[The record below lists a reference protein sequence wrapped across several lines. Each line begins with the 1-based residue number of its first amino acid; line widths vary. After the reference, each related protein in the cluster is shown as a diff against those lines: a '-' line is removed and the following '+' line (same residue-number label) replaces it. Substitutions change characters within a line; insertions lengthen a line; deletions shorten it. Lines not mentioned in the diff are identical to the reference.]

1 MGFERSFNNNIYHVI
16 SKAPTNTEM
25 PLVSSVLSFF
35 IKTANLLQ
43 LYNEID
49 P

>member
-1 MGFERSFNNNIYHVI
+1 MIL
-16 SKAPTNTEM
+16 KAPTNTEV

-35 IKTANLLQ
+35 IKTTDLLQ

-49 P
+49 H